1 MEVTIKFKNGKTVK
15 AKMNATTFITNKKPD
30 FPEDLSEVT
39 VTGDGEEKVYT
50 DAYIIECASVDGKYW
65 FAFGEY
71 SAAERRLMDI
81 EDALC
86 ELSKED

>member
-1 MEVTIKFKNGKTVK
+1 MDVTIKFTNGKTIK
-15 AKMNATTFITNKKPD
+15 AKQNATSYIVKEKPAI
-30 FPEDLSEVT
+30 PEDLSTVT
-39 VTGDGEEKVYT
+39 VTGGDETKVYK
-50 DAYIIECASVDGKYW
+50 DAYLIECASVDGRYW